1 MINKQ
6 ILTVNKIVIVSLLI
20 ILFAPGCKNH
30 SQSKATTAIVV
41 KAVSRNVGI
50 NKSNAYNDIFL
61 DSTALQKFISD
72 GKLNDTLS
80 TAMRSF
86 YNARNYEYAWFASTG
101 LIEQAFSFHSLYC
114 TENDHDAFNKSL
126 EARLDRLIMDEDSS
140 INANDPSTIK
150 TELQITERFV
160 QYALENCASMG
171 IDPAGL
177 GTYIPA
183 KKMPVTALADSLLA
197 NNVNNKNYASANES
211 FRLLKVQLQKYY
223 TIAKNGGWPIITAN
237 SKKYALGV
245 ADPAIVSIKNRL
257 RVTGEFEDTD
267 TSDSFT
273 PTLAMAVKT
282 YQLSH
287 GFDTSGV
294 ITTSLVKDM
303 NISALA
309 RVQQLLINMQ
319 RMLWMPVRPAGKLII
334 VNIPEFEVYVDSGNT
349 VLFQMDVV
357 VGAQGHNTTMFSG
370 NINQIVFSP
379 YWDIPP
385 SIVKKEVLP
394 GIKHDK
400 DYLEKRD
407 MEITGKEG
415 GLPVVR
421 QRPGDKNALG
431 KVKFLFP
438 NSFNIYM
445 HDSPEKQYFKK
456 SERDKSHGCIRL
468 SDAPRLAHFLLR
480 NSETWTPEKIDSAM
494 NSGEE
499 QFVRLKNTVPVM
511 ITYYTAWVDN
521 KGVLHFADD
530 IYGHDK
536 KIAQKMFTDPL

>member
-1 MINKQ
+1 MINRQ
-6 ILTVNKIVIVSLLI
+6 ILPVNKIVIVSLLI
-20 ILFAPGCKNH
+20 VLFAAGCKSHNKPK
-30 SQSKATTAIVV
+30 SAIVL
-41 KAVSRNVGI
+41 KPVSRDSGI
-50 NKSNAYNDIFL
+50 NKKNAYNDIFL

-72 GKLNDTLS
+72 GKLNDTIS
-80 TAMRSF
+80 AAMRSF

-126 EARLDRLIMDEDSS
+126 ENRLDRLIMDEDSS
-140 INANDPSTIK
+140 ITANDPSIIK

-160 QYALENCASMG
+160 QYALENCTSMG
-171 IDPAGL
+171 IAPTQL

-183 KKMPVTALADSLLA
+183 KKTTVAALADSLLA
-197 NNVNNKNYASANES
+197 NNNNNKNYASVNES
-211 FRLLKVQLQKYY
+211 FHLLQVQLQKYY
-223 TIAKNGGWPIITAN
+223 SIAKNGGWPVITTN
-237 SKKYALGV
+237 SNKYTLGV
-245 ADPAIVSIKNRL
+245 TDPAITIIKRRL
-257 RVTGEFEDTD
+257 QITGELAGTD
-267 TSDSFT
+267 TSGSFT
-273 PTLAMAVKT
+273 PALAVAVKT
-282 YQLSH
+282 YQLNH
-287 GFDTSGV
+287 GFDTSGT
-294 ITTSLVKDM
+294 ITAGLVKDM
-303 NISALA
+303 NITALS

-319 RMLWMPVRPAGKLII
+319 RLLWMPVRPAGKLII
-334 VNIPEFEVYVDSGNT
+334 VNIPEFEVYVDSGKT
-349 VLFQMDVV
+349 ILFQMDVV

-385 SIVKKEVLP
+385 SIFKKEVLP

-407 MEITGKEG
+407 MEITGNEG

-468 SDAPRLAHFLLR
+468 SDAPKLAHFLLR

-499 QFVRLKNTVPVM
+499 QFVRLKNAVPVM

-536 KIAQKMFTDPL
+536 MIAQKMFTDPL